1 MLDASRGWKPLLL
14 AGVAVGGLLGLAW
27 SDIER
32 QGGTMLDVVV
42 RTFHLWGVD
51 LWIGAALWHNGVIVP
66 ALARDDSSTL
76 RPVVQRFQR
85 FVPLLVGAVL
95 VTGGYQATTWLG
107 TRLSVYLTTSIGQLV
122 SLKLV
127 FLLAL
132 VILIGVTHVQTP
144 LTNPDQSQAMDD
156 TES

>member
-1 MLDASRGWKPLLL
+1 
-14 AGVAVGGLLGLAW
+14 
-27 SDIER
+27 
-32 QGGTMLDVVV
+32 MLDVVV
-42 RTFHLWGVD
+42 RTLHLSGVG
-51 LWIGAALWHNGVIVP
+51 LWIGAALWHNGVVVP
-66 ALARDDSSTL
+66 ALAREDNSTL

-85 FVPLLVGAVL
+85 YVPLLVIAVL

-107 TRLSVYLTTSIGQLV
+107 TRLSVYLTTSVGQFV

-132 VILIGVTHVQTP
+132 VILIGVTHVQTS
-144 LTNPDQSQAMDD
+144 LTNPHQSQGMDN